1 MGCTNGCGISCLG
14 CTISFRTDNAPFK
27 AVMENFT
34 RHIVNMMKANGL
46 YETQGGPII
55 LSQWFCRD
63 IKKIHLDFKICS
75 TKWREF
81 MHKYGH
87 RHHQDKDEKLETKNE
102 FDGERQNSMTAHHK
116 EKKRE
121 HKGGFIWLVR
131 KFFKHTAD
139 VYYMM
144 EIWELQITAELDF
157 VVNLTF

>member
-14 CTISFRTDNAPFK
+14 CTISFRTNNAPFK
-27 AVMENFT
+27 AVMEKFT
-34 RHIVNMMKANGL
+34 RHRVNMMKANGL

-55 LSQWFCRD
+55 LSQRYN
-63 IKKIHLDFKICS
+63 KLHLDFKICS

-116 EKKRE
+116 
-121 HKGGFIWLVR
+121 
-131 KFFKHTAD
+131 
-139 VYYMM
+139 
-144 EIWELQITAELDF
+144 
-157 VVNLTF
+157 